1 MDRRFER
8 TLSQILSIV
17 VLLVF
22 LITILSAS
30 FNIWL
35 ISYIWA
41 AGFILAWILMLI
53 FGLHVLFQKQSYGLS
68 IFVAIITA
76 LAFAILSVPAIL
88 VLARFIPGLPV
99 GLSFNNQFLNA
110 NSQLTIYTLL
120 IATYFAHIINSLR
133 LKNKNTEY
141 VEYQADSVEESL
153 EKNKNLEIN
162 KNLHNDSEIEYN
174 ITKDIDEK
182 IVFESDINDDS
193 TYNTEEVILVEDLTD
208 EDIEF
213 MKDEENN
220 G

>member
-8 TLSQILSIV
+8 TLSQILSVV

-22 LITILSAS
+22 LITIVSANL
-30 FNIWL
+30 NIWL
-35 ISYIWA
+35 VSYIWA
-41 AGFILAWILMLI
+41 AGFILAWALMLI
-53 FGLHVLFQKQSYGLS
+53 FGIYILFQKESYGWS
-68 IFVAIITA
+68 ILVAIVTG
-76 LAFAILSVPAIL
+76 LGFAILSVPAIL

-110 NSQLTIYTLL
+110 NSQLVLYTIL
-120 IATYFAHIINSLR
+120 IIVYFAHVINALK
-133 LKNKNTEY
+133 LKNKNEEY
-141 VEYQADSVEESL
+141 LEYSEPVVDNDKE
-153 EKNKNLEIN
+153 NLEIN

>member
-8 TLSQILSIV
+8 TLSQILSVV

-22 LITILSAS
+22 LITIVSANL
-30 FNIWL
+30 NIWL
-35 ISYIWA
+35 VSYIWA
-41 AGFILAWILMLI
+41 AGFILAWALMLI
-53 FGLHVLFQKQSYGLS
+53 FGIYILFQKESYGWS
-68 IFVAIITA
+68 ILVAIVTG
-76 LAFAILSVPAIL
+76 LGFAILSVPAIL

-110 NSQLTIYTLL
+110 NSQLVLYTIL
-120 IATYFAHIINSLR
+120 IIVYFAHVINALK
-133 LKNKNTEY
+133 LKNKNEEY
-141 VEYQADSVEESL
+141 LEYSEHVVDN
-153 EKNKNLEIN
+153 NKENLEIN

>member
-8 TLSQILSIV
+8 TLSQILSVV

-22 LITILSAS
+22 LITIVSANL
-30 FNIWL
+30 NIWL
-35 ISYIWA
+35 VSYIWA
-41 AGFILAWILMLI
+41 AGFILAWALMLI
-53 FGLHVLFQKQSYGLS
+53 FGIYILFQKESYGWS
-68 IFVAIITA
+68 ILVAIVTG
-76 LAFAILSVPAIL
+76 LGFAILSVPAIL

-99 GLSFNNQFLNA
+99 GLTFNNQFLNA
-110 NSQLTIYTLL
+110 NSQLVLYTIL
-120 IATYFAHIINSLR
+120 IIVYFAHVINALK
-133 LKNKNTEY
+133 LKNKNEEY
-141 VEYQADSVEESL
+141 SEYSAPIVDNDKE
-153 EKNKNLEIN
+153 NLEIN

>member
-8 TLSQILSIV
+8 TLSQILSVV

-22 LITILSAS
+22 LITIVSANL
-30 FNIWL
+30 NIWL
-35 ISYIWA
+35 VSYIWA
-41 AGFILAWILMLI
+41 AGFILAWALMLI
-53 FGLHVLFQKQSYGLS
+53 FGLYILFQKESYGWS
-68 IFVAIITA
+68 ILVAIVTG
-76 LAFAILSVPAIL
+76 LGFAILSVPAIL

-110 NSQLTIYTLL
+110 NSQLVLYTIL
-120 IATYFAHIINSLR
+120 IIVYFAHVINALK
-133 LKNKNTEY
+133 LKNKNEEY
-141 VEYQADSVEESL
+141 LEYSAPVVDNDKE
-153 EKNKNLEIN
+153 NLEIN

-182 IVFESDINDDS
+182 IVFESDINEDS

>member
-8 TLSQILSIV
+8 TLSQILSVV

-22 LITILSAS
+22 LITIVSANL
-30 FNIWL
+30 NIWL
-35 ISYIWA
+35 VSYIWA
-41 AGFILAWILMLI
+41 AGFILAWALMLI
-53 FGLHVLFQKQSYGLS
+53 FGIYILFQKESYGWS
-68 IFVAIITA
+68 ILVAIVTG
-76 LAFAILSVPAIL
+76 LGFAILSVPAIL

-99 GLSFNNQFLNA
+99 GLTFNNQFLNA
-110 NSQLTIYTLL
+110 NSQLVLYTIL
-120 IATYFAHIINSLR
+120 IIVYFAHVINALK
-133 LKNKNTEY
+133 LKNKNEEY
-141 VEYQADSVEESL
+141 LEYSAPVVDNDKE
-153 EKNKNLEIN
+153 NLEIN

>member
-8 TLSQILSIV
+8 TLSQILSVV

-22 LITILSAS
+22 LITIVSANL
-30 FNIWL
+30 NIWL
-35 ISYIWA
+35 VSYIWA
-41 AGFILAWILMLI
+41 AGFILAWALMLI
-53 FGLHVLFQKQSYGLS
+53 FGLYILFQKESYGWS
-68 IFVAIITA
+68 ILVAIVTG
-76 LAFAILSVPAIL
+76 LGFAILSVPAIL

-110 NSQLTIYTLL
+110 NSQLVLYTIL
-120 IATYFAHIINSLR
+120 IIVYFAHVINALK
-133 LKNKNTEY
+133 LKNKNEEY
-141 VEYQADSVEESL
+141 LEYSEPVVDN
-153 EKNKNLEIN
+153 NKENLEIN

>member
-8 TLSQILSIV
+8 TLSQILSVV

-22 LITILSAS
+22 LITIVSANL
-30 FNIWL
+30 NIWL
-35 ISYIWA
+35 VSYIWA
-41 AGFILAWILMLI
+41 AGFVLAWVLMLI
-53 FGLHVLFQKQSYGLS
+53 FGIYILFQKESYGWS
-68 IFVAIITA
+68 ILVAIVTG
-76 LAFAILSVPAIL
+76 LGFAILSVPAIL

-110 NSQLTIYTLL
+110 NSQLVLYTIL
-120 IATYFAHIINSLR
+120 IIVYFAHVINALK
-133 LKNKNTEY
+133 LKNKNEEY
-141 VEYQADSVEESL
+141 LEYSEPVVDN
-153 EKNKNLEIN
+153 NKENLEIN

>member
-41 AGFILAWILMLI
+41 AGFILAWILMLV
-53 FGLHVLFQKQSYGLS
+53 FGLHVLFQKKSYGLS

-88 VLARFIPGLPV
+88 VMARFIPGLPV

-110 NSQLTIYTLL
+110 NNQLTIYTLL
-120 IATYFAHIINSLR
+120 IVTYFAHIINSLR
-133 LKNKNTEY
+133 LKNKNAEY
-141 VEYQADSVEESL
+141 IEYKADSVEESL
-153 EKNKNLEIN
+153 EENKNLEIN

-174 ITKDIDEK
+174 ITKETEDE
-182 IVFESDINDDS
+182 IVFESDAKKDS
-193 TYNTEEVILVEDLTD
+193 SYTTEEVTIVEDLTE
-208 EDIEF
+208 EDLKF
-213 MKDEENN
+213 MKDEEND

>member
-8 TLSQILSIV
+8 TLSQILSVV

-22 LITILSAS
+22 LITIISAN

-35 ISYIWA
+35 ISYIWS

-53 FGLHVLFQKQSYGLS
+53 FGLHVLFQKKSYGMS

-76 LAFAILSVPAIL
+76 LAFTFLSVPAIL

-99 GLSFNNQFLNA
+99 GLNFNNQFLNA
-110 NSQLTIYTLL
+110 NSQLLTYSLL
-120 IATYFAHIINSLR
+120 IATYFFHVLNSIK
-133 LKNKNTEY
+133 LKSKNEEY
-141 VEYQADSVEESL
+141 LTYEPQYANHYDEVNE
-153 EKNKNLEIN
+153 NLEIN
-162 KNLHNDSEIEYN
+162 ENLHNDSEVEYN
-174 ITKDIDEK
+174 ITKDTEEK
-182 IVFESDINDDS
+182 IVFEADDSKDS
-193 TYNTEEVILVEDLTD
+193 TYSTQEVTIVEDLTD
-208 EDIEF
+208 EDLDF

>member
-8 TLSQILSIV
+8 TLSQILSVV

-22 LITILSAS
+22 LITIVSANL
-30 FNIWL
+30 NIWL
-35 ISYIWA
+35 VSYIWA
-41 AGFILAWILMLI
+41 AGFILAWALMLI
-53 FGLHVLFQKQSYGLS
+53 FGIYILFQKESYGWS
-68 IFVAIITA
+68 ILVAIVTG
-76 LAFAILSVPAIL
+76 LGFAILSVPAIL
-88 VLARFIPGLPV
+88 VLARFIPGFPV

-110 NSQLTIYTLL
+110 NSQLVLYTIL
-120 IATYFAHIINSLR
+120 IIVYFAHVINALK
-133 LKNKNTEY
+133 LKNKNAEY
-141 VEYQADSVEESL
+141 LEYSAPVVDNDKE
-153 EKNKNLEIN
+153 NLEIN

-182 IVFESDINDDS
+182 IVFESDINEDS

>member
-41 AGFILAWILMLI
+41 AGFILAWILMLV
-53 FGLHVLFQKQSYGLS
+53 FGLHVLFQKKSYGLS

-76 LAFAILSVPAIL
+76 LAFAILSVPVIL

-110 NSQLTIYTLL
+110 NNQLTIYTLL
-120 IATYFAHIINSLR
+120 IVTYFAHIINSLR
-133 LKNKNTEY
+133 LKNKNAEY
-141 VEYQADSVEESL
+141 IEYQADSAEESL
-153 EKNKNLEIN
+153 EENKNLEIN

-174 ITKDIDEK
+174 ITKDTDDE
-182 IVFESDINDDS
+182 IVFESDAKKDS
-193 TYNTEEVILVEDLTD
+193 SYTTEEVTIVEDLTE
-208 EDIEF
+208 EDLKF
-213 MKDEENN
+213 MKDEEND

>member
-8 TLSQILSIV
+8 TLSQILSVV

-22 LITILSAS
+22 LITIVSANL
-30 FNIWL
+30 NIWL
-35 ISYIWA
+35 VSYIWA
-41 AGFILAWILMLI
+41 AGFILAWALMLI
-53 FGLHVLFQKQSYGLS
+53 FGIYILFQKESYGWS
-68 IFVAIITA
+68 ILVAIVTG
-76 LAFAILSVPAIL
+76 LGFAILSVPVIL

-110 NSQLTIYTLL
+110 NSQLVLYTIL
-120 IATYFAHIINSLR
+120 IIVYFAHVINALK
-133 LKNKNTEY
+133 LKNKNEEY
-141 VEYQADSVEESL
+141 LEYSEPVVDNDKE
-153 EKNKNLEIN
+153 NLEIN

>member
-8 TLSQILSIV
+8 TLSQILSVV

-22 LITILSAS
+22 LITIVSANL
-30 FNIWL
+30 NIWL
-35 ISYIWA
+35 VSYIWA
-41 AGFILAWILMLI
+41 AGFVLAWALMLI
-53 FGLHVLFQKQSYGLS
+53 FGIYILFQKESYGWS
-68 IFVAIITA
+68 ILVAIVTG
-76 LAFAILSVPAIL
+76 LGFAILSVPAIL

-110 NSQLTIYTLL
+110 NSQLVLYTIL
-120 IATYFAHIINSLR
+120 IIVYFAHVINALK
-133 LKNKNTEY
+133 LKNKNEEY
-141 VEYQADSVEESL
+141 LKYSAPVVDNDKE
-153 EKNKNLEIN
+153 NLEIN